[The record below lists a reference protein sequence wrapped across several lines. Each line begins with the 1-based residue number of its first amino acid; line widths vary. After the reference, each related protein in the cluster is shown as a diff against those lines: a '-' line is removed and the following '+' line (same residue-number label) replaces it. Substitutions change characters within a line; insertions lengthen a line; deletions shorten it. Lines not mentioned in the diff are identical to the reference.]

1 MSALEGLKVVE
12 FGEGVA
18 LGYCG
23 ALLAACGAEVI
34 KREQPVTRDMV
45 RRRPPFAPT
54 VESGLVWITSASK
67 QPIALTAGMYLV
79 FMTEIASSV
88 TSDLVIIVTRL

>member
-34 KREQPVTRDMV
+34 KLEQPVTRDC
-45 RRRPPFAPT
+45 PAP
-54 VESGLVWITSASK
+54 L
-67 QPIALTAGMYLV
+67 
-79 FMTEIASSV
+79 
-88 TSDLVIIVTRL
+88 